1 MAFKSDVATGIGTS
15 KTTVGTVPAGK
26 NWTILGLS
34 CANVA
39 TEEAGA
45 TVYLF
50 KDASSTEAKLGDE
63 LAVPVSSSLLVV
75 ADGQKIIAEAADE
88 IRVEST
94 VASSLDVV
102 LSYLESDV

>member
-1 MAFKSDVATGIGTS
+1 MFKSLVEVNVGTT
-15 KTTVGTVPAGK
+15 KTTIGTVPAGK
-26 NWTILGLS
+26 SWTILGLS

-39 TEEAGA
+39 NEEAGA

-75 ADGQKIIAEAADE
+75 ADGQKIIAEASDE

-102 LSYLESDV
+102 LSFLESDA

>member
-1 MAFKSDVATGIGTS
+1 MFKSLAETGVGTT
-15 KTTVGTVPAGK
+15 KTTIGTVPTAK
-26 NWTILGLS
+26 SWTILGLS

-39 TEEAGA
+39 AEEAGA

-50 KDASSTEAKLGDE
+50 KSATTAEAKLGDE

-75 ADGQKIIAEAADE
+75 ADGQKIIAEAGDE

-94 VASSLDVV
+94 VASSLDVIM
-102 LSYLESDV
+102 SYLESDA